1 MTRIAE
7 ISSPMD
13 LPQVF
18 VQLFVPRW
26 EVSFSPL
33 KRLRRGGGV
42 LMDEIC
48 NSGRCGLFGTGGL
61 IMFDVSDVKV
71 SYHLM
76 DVIPVII
83 IGIIG
88 GLLGSLYNH
97 VLHKVLRLYNLIN
110 Q

>member
-1 MTRIAE
+1 M
-7 ISSPMD
+7 
-13 LPQVF
+13 
-18 VQLFVPRW
+18 
-26 EVSFSPL
+26 
-33 KRLRRGGGV
+33 GGV
-42 LMDEIC
+42 LFALEEVATWWRSSLLWRNFFSTAVVVVVLRAFIEIC
-48 NSGRCGLFGTGGL
+48 NSGKCGLFGTGGL
-61 IMFDVSDVKV
+61 IMFDVSDVKF
-71 SYHLM
+71 SYHPM

>member
-1 MTRIAE
+1 
-7 ISSPMD
+7 
-13 LPQVF
+13 
-18 VQLFVPRW
+18 
-26 EVSFSPL
+26 
-33 KRLRRGGGV
+33 
-42 LMDEIC
+42 
-48 NSGRCGLFGTGGL
+48 
-61 IMFDVSDVKV
+61 MFDVSDVTV
-71 SYHLM
+71 SYHPM